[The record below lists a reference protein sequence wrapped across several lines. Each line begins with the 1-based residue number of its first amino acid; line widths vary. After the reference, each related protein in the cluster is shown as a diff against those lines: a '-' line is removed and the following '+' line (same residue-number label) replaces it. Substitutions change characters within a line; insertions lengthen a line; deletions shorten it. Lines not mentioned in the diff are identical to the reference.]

1 MFLYFQVTMCCVFL
15 LNVLVLS
22 PKSVCAQLQLNG
34 KCELAGAYLPVCKK
48 VCAYNLLPQVL
59 FFKPLT
65 LILER
70 KKNTTNSI
78 NSLPSRKFYNP
89 FFSKCQTDWIQ
100 IRPDIMLG
108 MICVQ
113 SVCKGY

>member
-34 KCELAGAYLPVCKK
+34 KCELAGVYLPVCKN
-48 VCAYNLLPQVL
+48 VCAYNSLPPVL

-70 KKNTTNSI
+70 KEKILLIVLTLCPLGNFI
-78 NSLPSRKFYNP
+78 IL
-89 FFSKCQTDWIQ
+89 FF
-100 IRPDIMLG
+100 
-108 MICVQ
+108 Q
-113 SVCKGY
+113 SVKQIGSRSGPTLC